1 MASARVLIV
10 EDELVVAS
18 DLASSLEDFGYVVA
32 GVAKSG
38 EEALRKAQETLPD
51 IVLMDIVL
59 QGEMDGIQV
68 AEQLRSALEV
78 PVLYLTSY
86 GDTEKLERAKLT
98 EPYAYLAKPWSEGEL
113 KAAIALALFRHEAEK
128 RLRESENRYR
138 TLAENSLT
146 GICVLQDGHFIY
158 VNKRCAETLM
168 YSVEELGG
176 QSLGFFV
183 APEDRRRIEERL
195 ASDGSGTEPGP
206 PVEIRVLAK
215 NGEARWVQ
223 VWIGPVE
230 CNGGPAFLMNVVDI
244 DDRKKAEEEIQTARA
259 KLEEHSRALEA
270 KVGERT
276 RHLEESHRKVEEYA
290 GKLEESN
297 TALRLFIRAM
307 GEQKSAVQGAM
318 AQNFHVTMKPIVD
331 QLRAE
336 PLTGRMGVL
345 VDTLDRMLQRI
356 APAFSQDIMDPS
368 SQLTLQEIRVCE
380 MIKSGLGSKD
390 IARVMGVSPKTI
402 AFHRTN
408 IRKKL
413 GLSRSQ
419 RSLAVY
425 LAERSRDGAE

>member
-10 EDELVVAS
+10 EDELLVAS
-18 DLASSLEDFGYVVA
+18 DLSTSLEDFGYVVA

-38 EEALRKAQETLPD
+38 EEALRKAQESQPD
-51 IVLMDIVL
+51 LVLMDIVL

-68 AEQLRSALEV
+68 AERLRSALGV

-98 EPYAYLAKPWSEGEL
+98 EPYAYLAKPWVESEL
-113 KAAIALALFRHEAEK
+113 KAAISLALFRHQVEK
-128 RLRESENRYR
+128 KLRESENRYR

-146 GICVLQDGHFIY
+146 GICVHQDGKFVY
-158 VNKRCAETLM
+158 VNKRCAEIM
-168 YSVEELGG
+168 QYSAEELMDRPVEMV
-176 QSLGFFV
+176 V
-183 APEDRRRIEERL
+183 APADLPLLEKRFAATQNGAVRNDHM
-195 ASDGSGTEPGP
+195 
-206 PVEIRVLAK
+206 EIRVITK
-215 NGEARWVQ
+215 TGDIRWAQ
-223 VWIGPVE
+223 IWIGVVE
-230 CNGGPAFLMNVVDI
+230 RRGGQALLVNAVDI
-244 DDRKKAEEEIQTARA
+244 TDRKRAEDEIQAARA
-259 KLEEHSRALEA
+259 KLEEHSRSLEA
-270 KVGERT
+270 KVRERT

-290 GKLEESN
+290 RKLEDSN
-297 TALRLFIRAM
+297 TALKLFIRAM
-307 GEQKSAVQGAM
+307 EEQRSTVQGAM

-336 PLTGRMGVL
+336 PLTERMEVL
-345 VDTLDRMLQRI
+345 VDALHRLLQRV
-356 APAFSQDIMDPS
+356 ALTFGPDIMDPS

-419 RSLAVY
+419 RSLATF
-425 LAERSRDGAE
+425 LAERSRNGPN